1 VVMKNVFGIS
11 ATNCWTNRCRASAS
25 LAASLAHSDV
35 FHWRSQCSRATV
47 EYEKLSQSPVFDSGS
62 CVLHGGFRGGQAE
75 LSEDRQEL
83 SDERQQGMQL
93 WKELRL
99 RLVSLATLS

>member
-1 VVMKNVFGIS
+1 
-11 ATNCWTNRCRASAS
+11 
-25 LAASLAHSDV
+25 
-35 FHWRSQCSRATV
+35 
-47 EYEKLSQSPVFDSGS
+47 
-62 CVLHGGFRGGQAE
+62 

>member
-1 VVMKNVFGIS
+1 MLKFVTPQTAGRIVVGQAPRLPRHS
-11 ATNCWTNRCRASAS
+11 
-25 LAASLAHSDV
+25 HSDV

-47 EYEKLSQSPVFDSGS
+47 EYEKLSQSPVFNPGS
-62 CVLHGGFRGGQAE
+62 CDLHGGFRGRQAE